1 MKTGDGSKG
10 EDGPMRDED
19 PKGQGERARG
29 PGSRPG
35 GRPVRGGAGGA
46 GGNPGQARQAGTG
59 RRNCEF
65 QLLRYVPDVVRNE
78 FVHIG
83 VILREQGSDRPAEV
97 RFTRDWRRVRCLDPE
112 ADTALLEGMESD
124 LRRRFREEPEARL
137 MRILDESLSL
147 NVQMTAPKAYLA
159 ESLPAGLEELMRLY
173 VEPHRREKLPRLRGR
188 AAIQAALRAEFEHVG
203 VWDLLRKQIAASD
216 YTRPGDPLRIDVGYR
231 PNGLRRLTDEA
242 SLTATGKHTLSGTA
256 ASAGTPLIRMFHAVS
271 LEPGVEMAKVLAFS
285 VAALRAGVERVEKAA
300 LELTAV
306 IEPAD
311 RIGATD
317 EEPDRLEMYRFGVET
332 MEEHQIRVLTTSD
345 IGRVAETARRELRI

>member
-1 MKTGDGSKG
+1 M
-10 EDGPMRDED
+10 
-19 PKGQGERARG
+19 
-29 PGSRPG
+29 
-35 GRPVRGGAGGA
+35 
-46 GGNPGQARQAGTG
+46 NPDAAQQHGMG

-83 VILREQGSDRPAEV
+83 VILREQGSDRHAEV

-112 ADTALLEGMESD
+112 ADTALLEAMESD
-124 LRRRFREEPEARL
+124 LRRRFGDGPEAGL
-137 MRILDESLSL
+137 MRILEESLSL

-159 ESLPAGLEELMRLY
+159 ESLPAGVEELMRLY
-173 VEPHRREKLPRLRGR
+173 VEPHRREKLPRLKGR
-188 AAIQAALRAEFEHVG
+188 AAIQAAMRGEFERVG
-203 VWDLLRKQIAASD
+203 VWDLLRKQIPASD
-216 YTRPGDPLRIDVGYR
+216 YTRPGDPLRLDVAYR
-231 PNGLRRLTDEA
+231 PNG
-242 SLTATGKHTLSGTA
+242 
-256 ASAGTPLIRMFHAVS
+256 LIRMFHAVS

-285 VAALRAGVERVEKAA
+285 AGALRAGVERVEKAA

-306 IEPAD
+306 IEPAA

-345 IGRVAETARRELRI
+345 MGRVAETARRELRI